1 MKSFLLSFLVFLV
14 WSFFAIW
21 LYASF
26 YTSKKNTSLTIN
38 TTENQIIINKKDSIQ
53 TLKEQKTKHE
63 EKNETTPNYNLIA
76 TNDKNEVL
84 FGFKERVIIKKNSD
98 SISIPSTS
106 IQLIDTII
114 NFLESN
120 PDKELQI
127 IAYYG
132 ASEIVE
138 IENFGFKRGRKLKQK
153 LVEQGMSSDRIVVKP
168 KIKLLDF
175 NKENINFSGISLFFT
190 KLDPQRIKE
199 NKKNTATSKTI
210 YPTFV
215 NNDIIANESLQ
226 EEMLKAKEALSLNP
240 NLIIEVIGHTDNIGN
255 ANDNYLLGLNYAKQV
270 RWYFINKGGIDKN
283 KVVASS

>member
-84 FGFKERVIIKKNSD
+84 FGFKEGVIIKKNSD
-98 SISIPSTS
+98 SISIPSSS

-168 KIKLLDF
+168 KI
-175 NKENINFSGISLFFT
+175 
-190 KLDPQRIKE
+190 
-199 NKKNTATSKTI
+199 
-210 YPTFV
+210 
-215 NNDIIANESLQ
+215 
-226 EEMLKAKEALSLNP
+226 
-240 NLIIEVIGHTDNIGN
+240 
-255 ANDNYLLGLNYAKQV
+255 NY
-270 RWYFINKGGIDKN
+270 
-283 KVVASS
+283 